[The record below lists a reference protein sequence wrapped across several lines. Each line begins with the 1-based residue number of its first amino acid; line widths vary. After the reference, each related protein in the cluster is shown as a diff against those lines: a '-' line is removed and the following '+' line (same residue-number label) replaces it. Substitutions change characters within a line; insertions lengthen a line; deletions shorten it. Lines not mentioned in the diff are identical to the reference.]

1 MQYKIVCKMEE
12 FLMYSYKTSG
22 ICSSTINI
30 EIEDNIIK
38 NVEFIGGCAGNLLGI
53 GSLVKGLSV
62 DEVISKL
69 QGIDCRGKGTSCPDQ
84 LSKALLAYKS
94 NN

>member
-84 LSKALLAYKS
+84 LSKALTAWKE
-94 NN
+94 NH